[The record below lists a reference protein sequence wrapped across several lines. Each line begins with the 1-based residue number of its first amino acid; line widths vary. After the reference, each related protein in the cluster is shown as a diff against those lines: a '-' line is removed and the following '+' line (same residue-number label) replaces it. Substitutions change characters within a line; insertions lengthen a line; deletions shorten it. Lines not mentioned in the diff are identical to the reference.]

1 MEAMN
6 TKRSK
11 ADTALRDASAE
22 QALTLVRKLHFN
34 VLALR
39 AGLTGAGWDSGGR
52 KVRADRHHIHLLFS
66 GALQVAHNQQVLDLK
81 PGQAYF
87 LPSHIP
93 LERRCRRQAQALTIQ
108 FRCEWLPGVDPLLDW
123 PERQPAPLG
132 PIDEASW
139 RPWLRRGWQPNAN
152 HYLQLQGHLQC
163 WMAALLPD
171 LSRLIG
177 RHVAVHTQFEPVLAK
192 IEADLGADLRI
203 KDLAKV
209 HGAQLTNFSAAFSAA
224 TGLSPKEY
232 VNRRLNQEARELIL
246 NTDMKIKAVFRK
258 LRFSSPFYFSR
269 YFRKLNGT
277 SPSHYR
283 ERFRVRA

>member
-1 MEAMN
+1 MKPMN
-6 TKRSK
+6 IKSLKT
-11 ADTALRDASAE
+11 DAVLSGTPDE
-22 QALTLVRKLHFN
+22 QALTLARKLHFN
-34 VLALR
+34 VLDLR
-39 AGLTGAGWDSGGR
+39 AGRMGARWDSGGR
-52 KVRADRHHIHLLFS
+52 KVRDDRHHIHLLFS
-66 GALQVAHNQQVLDLK
+66 GALQVAHNQQVLDLQ

-87 LPSHIP
+87 LPGHIL
-93 LERRCRRQAQALTIQ
+93 LERRCRRQAQVLTVQ

-132 PIDEASW
+132 PIDEAIW
-139 RPWLRRGWQPNAN
+139 RPWLRRGWKPNAN
-152 HYLQLQGHLQC
+152 HYLELQGHLQC

-177 RHVAVHTQFEPVLAK
+177 RHVAVRTQFEPVLAK
-192 IEADLGADLRI
+192 IEADLGADLRMA
-203 KDLAKV
+203 DLAKL
-209 HGAQLTNFSAAFSAA
+209 HSMKLTNFSAAFSAA

-246 NTDMKIKAVFRK
+246 NTDLKIKAISRK

-269 YFRKLNGT
+269 YFSKRNGT
-277 SPSHYR
+277 SPAHYR